1 MIYGEIKEMEI
12 DRLQRICVEEDMSIA
27 DSIKKL
33 DEGGEKILLITNRK
47 RLTGVVTDG
56 DVRRWILRKGSFDE
70 KVRQLMH
77 REPHILMP
85 EEIDKARQKMLDLHI
100 EAMPVV
106 DDENIP
112 IDVVFLRDL
121 VEVNQKQYD
130 QINIPVVIMAG
141 GKGTRLHP
149 YTKVLPKPLI
159 PIGSTTILERII
171 DSFRKNGCN
180 AFYLILNYKKNLIKA
195 YLDEKD
201 RRYKVHYVE
210 EEDYRGT
217 CGGIQLLR
225 NQLNGSFFVSNC
237 DVLLDLDYAKLLE
250 YHQRNHNEITA
261 VTFLKRMQIPYGAVE
276 LGDGGSIKKLSEKP
290 SHIYNVNTGIYI
302 MESSVIDDIPTD
314 GAFDMPDLM
323 NRLLME
329 NRRVG
334 AYPVTEKCW
343 HDMGEMEQLQR
354 MLEIF

>member
-1 MIYGEIKEMEI
+1 MEI
-12 DRLQRICVEEDMSIA
+12 SRLQRICVEEDMSIS

-33 DEGGEKILLITNRK
+33 DEGGEKIILVTKRK

-56 DVRRWILRKGSFDE
+56 DVRRWILRKGAFDE
-70 KVRQLMH
+70 KVSCLMH
-77 REPHILMP
+77 RNPHILLP
-85 EEIDKARQKMLDLHI
+85 EEIDKAKQKMLDLHI

-112 IDVVFLRDL
+112 IDVIFLRDL
-121 VEVNQKQYD
+121 VEVDQKQYD
-130 QINIPVVIMAG
+130 QIAIPVVIMAG

-180 AFYLILNYKKNLIKA
+180 DFRLILNYKKNLIKA

-201 RRYKVHYVE
+201 REYQMQYVE

-217 CGGIQLLR
+217 CGGIQLLHD
-225 NQLNGSFFVSNC
+225 QLNGTFFVSNC

-250 YHQRNHNEITA
+250 YHQRNRNEITA
-261 VTFLKRMQIPYGAVE
+261 VTFLKRMQIPYGVIE

-302 MESSVIDDIPTD
+302 MESSVMDDIPVD
-314 GAFDMPDLM
+314 RAFDMPDLM
-323 NRLLME
+323 NKLLKE
-329 NRRVG
+329 SRRVG
-334 AYPVTEKCW
+334 AYPVTENCW